1 MSKSKATVKGKEGID
16 RRLRSELMALSSASG
31 LLGPIGTVASILL
44 DCFDAIKSQQDYED
58 LATDLAQL
66 SESLVKRF
74 GENTS
79 NTMFGSVAGI
89 SKQMADEAMDVKNKT
104 QHGVS
109 TGRSLIEESDE
120 DELMRHCRR
129 IQSLFRQLPIDL
141 SAGTWSIADEIL
153 IVRTCTSGRF
163 ATKPV
168 ESQNS
173 DLAGEAGAT
182 EKQHDYKDSTTDLAV
197 SVESATEYFKQE
209 GSYRRFR
216 YISEIAKVIENEAAR
231 MKISMGPDALIRGPA
246 TAKLDEEEVM
256 QHYRRICSLFQ
267 QLKSELN
274 AATWCMGNEMM
285 VSTRAQQLYPASE
298 AVFDSAISSDIGR
311 RTCTEGTRTQVLD
324 DLAKWASDP
333 DAPSV
338 FWMNGVAG
346 TGKTTIA
353 TTFSQRLEHNDLL
366 VASFFCTRNSAECQD
381 VNRIVPT
388 IAYQL
393 ARYSPS
399 FQRGLCDSLGVDPR
413 TRSGITEEFEL
424 LLTGPLQEMDKAKIR
439 SQVVVIDG
447 LDECKDRE
455 VIGEILE
462 MTFRYASQLPIK
474 FFVTS
479 RPIPEIVR
487 IMGAHPGSSTVML
500 LHDIETLLVSADIEL
515 CLREG
520 LASIS
525 PDVSDAVIKLLVEK
539 SGVLFI
545 YAAVLLRL
553 HAPAGANRLIQCIW
567 GYDNQPQ
574 EPIHAET
581 IAILSNTNDH
591 RRVEHALSLLLP
603 IIRYSESTR
612 LASTLH
618 MSLQEFVF
626 DQKRSGEYFC
636 NVVEQIPVLARR
648 CFQVMEDQLRMN
660 ICDLPSSFVPDDKV
674 EDLQDRIEKN
684 ISPALAY
691 VCRNWANHLRLAP
704 QSDEF
709 ATTLGDFLSH
719 RLLFWIEV
727 LNLRGELSV
736 GVAALLTAKKWLA
749 SLDTASS
756 RRGLSILIEDSTK
769 FIMDYA
775 STLAS
780 QSTPHIYI
788 SALAL
793 CPGRSTVYTNYWGRA
808 RGLLELRGS
817 LMERREMAGVVA
829 AATWNTTSSVIT
841 LAYSPDG
848 SRVAVGCD
856 DGTVS
861 IRDAYDGTQLTEP
874 LRGHIH
880 RVNSVIFSSDGRHIA
895 SGSADCTIQRWDPLN
910 GTLIGSPM
918 KHTEAVVSV
927 SYSPDNQHIASG
939 SSDKVWVWDVSNGTL
954 LLGPL
959 EGHGGL
965 VNFVSFSPDGTLIAS
980 ASADHTMQLWRFPDG
995 TPASS
1000 PLQGHTGGVTYAVFT
1015 PDGSRLV
1022 SASYDGTIR
1031 TWNVLDGSPIG
1042 LLCQDIGPI
1051 TSMALSPDGG
1061 SIASVTKWGMQ
1072 IWRVGGEMLV
1082 TGPLVGSA
1090 GPVKYSLDGTQ
1101 LISCSLDTV
1110 RLWNVREGVLP
1121 IPTPSRR
1128 FPYPVVSS
1136 SFLPDGTCVSLGS
1149 GSTNQIYDLSDGTCQ
1164 VDLNYVAPLASSPS
1178 HDSSPDGS
1186 YISNTSDGTLRRIF
1200 SHDSRSIIM
1209 GFVDGVVQVQ
1219 SLEDERHITRLLTTH
1234 MNSVQSIAQSPD
1246 GSLVAS
1252 IKNERFVG
1260 QSLRI
1265 SNLLLLLLNLQCS
1278 DDRDSTSIETYVNPD
1293 IYAGWHSRE
1302 DGWVVNK
1309 NGDLLFWF
1317 PPDIP
1322 SGLTPHTSIVITQ
1335 FGTLFVPKQNLCIGD
1350 QWSRCYIVD

>member
-1 MSKSKATVKGKEGID
+1 MSKSNATVKGKEGID
-16 RRLRSELMALSSASG
+16 RRLRSELMALSSTSG

-104 QHGVS
+104 QRGVS

-129 IQSLFRQLPIDL
+129 IQSLFRQLQ
-141 SAGTWSIADEIL
+141 SIADEIL

-168 ESQNS
+168 ESRNS
-173 DLAGEAGAT
+173 DLAGVCSESREDRFVPCRLATDLPHRLASYTPSAAARLCVSFLSHTPSHKLRELVWAAHPRARLAVGRPRSTLAASQPRGFPNLTGLGLVAGEDERAEDKLWTLTLQQRAPHALTMHINQTRRALNWLRKAFCLGSPEPTDRAQGESRLVTSLKVLSNVSGAPNPLRSAATTLIDVFETIEEAGAT
-182 EKQHDYKDSTTDLAV
+182 EKQHDYKDSATDLAV

-246 TAKLDEEEVM
+246 TAKLDKEEVM
-256 QHYRRICSLFQ
+256 QHYRRIYSLFQ

-285 VSTRAQQLYPASE
+285 VNTRAQQLYPASE

-338 FWMNGVAG
+338 FWMNGMAG

-353 TTFSQRLEHNDLL
+353 TTFSQRLEHNNLL
-366 VASFFCTRNSAECQD
+366 VASFFCTRTSPECRD

-388 IAYQL
+388 IANQL

-424 LLTGPLQEMDKAKIR
+424 LLMGPLQEMDMAKIR

-447 LDECKDRE
+447 LDECEDRE

-520 LASIS
+520 LAYIF
-525 PDVSDAVIKLLVEK
+525 PPVSDAVIKLLVEK

-545 YAAVLLRL
+545 YAAVLLRYV
-553 HAPAGANRLIQCIW
+553 NRRRNGQDRSKSLLETPCSSWSEPVDLMYMGILQSASVDNEELW
-567 GYDNQPQ
+567 GRERDDIRMVIHMVVLAQ

-581 IAILSNTNDH
+581 IAILSNTNEH

-684 ISPALAY
+684 ISPAL
-691 VCRNWANHLRLAP
+691 
-704 QSDEF
+704 
-709 ATTLGDFLSH
+709 
-719 RLLFWIEV
+719 
-727 LNLRGELSV
+727 
-736 GVAALLTAKKWLA
+736 
-749 SLDTASS
+749 
-756 RRGLSILIEDSTK
+756 
-769 FIMDYA
+769 
-775 STLAS
+775 
-780 QSTPHIYI
+780 
-788 SALAL
+788 
-793 CPGRSTVYTNYWGRA
+793 
-808 RGLLELRGS
+808 
-817 LMERREMAGVVA
+817 
-829 AATWNTTSSVIT
+829 
-841 LAYSPDG
+841 
-848 SRVAVGCD
+848 
-856 DGTVS
+856 
-861 IRDAYDGTQLTEP
+861 
-874 LRGHIH
+874 
-880 RVNSVIFSSDGRHIA
+880 
-895 SGSADCTIQRWDPLN
+895 
-910 GTLIGSPM
+910 
-918 KHTEAVVSV
+918 
-927 SYSPDNQHIASG
+927 
-939 SSDKVWVWDVSNGTL
+939 
-954 LLGPL
+954 
-959 EGHGGL
+959 
-965 VNFVSFSPDGTLIAS
+965 
-980 ASADHTMQLWRFPDG
+980 
-995 TPASS
+995 
-1000 PLQGHTGGVTYAVFT
+1000 
-1015 PDGSRLV
+1015 
-1022 SASYDGTIR
+1022 
-1031 TWNVLDGSPIG
+1031 
-1042 LLCQDIGPI
+1042 
-1051 TSMALSPDGG
+1051 
-1061 SIASVTKWGMQ
+1061 
-1072 IWRVGGEMLV
+1072 
-1082 TGPLVGSA
+1082 
-1090 GPVKYSLDGTQ
+1090 
-1101 LISCSLDTV
+1101 
-1110 RLWNVREGVLP
+1110 
-1121 IPTPSRR
+1121 
-1128 FPYPVVSS
+1128 
-1136 SFLPDGTCVSLGS
+1136 
-1149 GSTNQIYDLSDGTCQ
+1149 
-1164 VDLNYVAPLASSPS
+1164 
-1178 HDSSPDGS
+1178 
-1186 YISNTSDGTLRRIF
+1186 
-1200 SHDSRSIIM
+1200 
-1209 GFVDGVVQVQ
+1209 
-1219 SLEDERHITRLLTTH
+1219 
-1234 MNSVQSIAQSPD
+1234 
-1246 GSLVAS
+1246 
-1252 IKNERFVG
+1252 
-1260 QSLRI
+1260 
-1265 SNLLLLLLNLQCS
+1265 
-1278 DDRDSTSIETYVNPD
+1278 
-1293 IYAGWHSRE
+1293 
-1302 DGWVVNK
+1302 
-1309 NGDLLFWF
+1309 
-1317 PPDIP
+1317 
-1322 SGLTPHTSIVITQ
+1322 
-1335 FGTLFVPKQNLCIGD
+1335 
-1350 QWSRCYIVD
+1350 